1 MKPISVSFLNYDFI
15 VQISSDNI
23 NLYKFVKF
31 VGSQPAD
38 ANKVVKL
45 VSNRYIYN
53 TLSFRVSV
61 VSATFTSLS
70 PVLRR

>member
-38 ANKVVKL
+38 AN
-45 VSNRYIYN
+45 
-53 TLSFRVSV
+53 
-61 VSATFTSLS
+61 
-70 PVLRR
+70 